1 MAETYTADVVIDLKP
16 GVTDAEGQNTLKALE
31 LLGFDEVHDV
41 RSAKHF
47 HITLDADD
55 EQAAREHVEA
65 MCQRLLANPVVHDY
79 RVEVD

>member
-16 GVTDAEGQNTLKALE
+16 GLTDAEGQNTLKALE
-31 LLGFDEVHDV
+31 LLGFESVRDV
-41 RSAKHF
+41 ESAKHF

-55 EQAAREHVEA
+55 ADAAREDVEA

-79 RVEVD
+79 TIEVE